1 MIDVG
6 LNELGN
12 ETMKRICRILPASAG
27 ATSGVLAAFLV
38 LGTAGAKEKNDMP
51 KLNEQPAAM
60 SREVKLA
67 TSFASVVKK
76 VAPSVV
82 NISSSRTIRQQPF
95 QHPLLNDPMFRRFFG
110 DPFGPGGR
118 QRQQKAQSLGS
129 GVIVSE
135 DGFILTNNHV
145 VEGADEV
152 RVSMADGKTEY
163 VAKVVGTDPQTEV
176 AVLKVDAKNLPTVA
190 ITDSDKLEVGDVVL
204 AIGNPFG
211 VGQTV
216 TMGIVSATGRG
227 GFGVTDYEDFIQTDA
242 AINPGNSGGPLVDAE
257 GRLVGINTWIVSG
270 SGGSVGLGFAVP
282 VNMAKNVMERLV
294 GDGELKRGYLGVLL
308 QPEITADLAKE
319 FKLPDQSGAMVA
331 EVVPDT
337 PAAKAGLKEG
347 DVIIEFNGKKVEDR
361 RHLRL
366 MAAQTAPDT
375 KSTVKFIRD
384 GKTKT
389 LSLTLGELPAS
400 QAGLR
405 SGGEREPQNLDAL
418 DGVEV
423 ADLDGRTRRQFGIP
437 NSVRGALVMNVD
449 EDSNAAEAGLRPGDV
464 ILEVNREPVRDA
476 ETAIDLTTK
485 AKGDRILLR
494 VWSKAGDQGG
504 TRYLTVNNTK
514 RKK

>member
-1 MIDVG
+1 MLLMRMKSKNDA
-6 LNELGN
+6 
-12 ETMKRICRILPASAG
+12 MKRTLRYLP
-27 ATSGVLAAFLV
+27 TRLGVVGGLVAVWLV
-38 LGTAGAKEKNDMP
+38 LGNAAAKEKYTMP
-51 KLNEQPAAM
+51 KLNEQPAAV
-60 SREVKLA
+60 SREVKNA
-67 TSFASVVKK
+67 TSFAPVIKK

-82 NISSSRTIRQQPF
+82 NIYSTRVIRQQEMY
-95 QHPLLNDPMFRRFFG
+95 HPLLNDPMFRRFFG
-110 DPFGPGGR
+110 DQLGQGGR

-135 DGFILTNNHV
+135 DGYILTNNHV
-145 VEGADEV
+145 IEGADEV
-152 RVSMADGKTEY
+152 KVALSDGKTEY
-163 VAKVVGTDPQTEV
+163 IAKVVGTDPQTEI
-176 AVLKVDAKNLPTVA
+176 AVLKVDAKNLSTIV
-190 ITDSDKLEVGDVVL
+190 ITDSDNLEVGDVVL
-204 AIGNPFG
+204 AIGNPFR

-282 VNMAKNVMERLV
+282 VNMAKNVMQRLV
-294 GDGELKRGYLGVLL
+294 GDGEIKRGYLGVGL
-308 QPEITADLAKE
+308 QPEITADLAKA
-319 FKLPDQSGAMVA
+319 FNLPDQNGAMVA
-331 EVVPDT
+331 EVMPDT
-337 PAAKAGLKEG
+337 PAAEAGLKEG

-366 MAAQTAPDT
+366 MVSQASPET
-375 KSTVKFIRD
+375 KSTLKYIRD

-389 LSLTLGELPAS
+389 LSITLGQLPTD

-405 SGGEREPQNLDAL
+405 QGGGGGSTELDAL

-423 ADLDGRTRRQFGIP
+423 GDLDAQARKQFGIP

-449 EDSNAAEAGLRPGDV
+449 QDSNAAEAGLQPGDV
-464 ILEVNREPVRDA
+464 IVELDRQTVRDS
-476 ETAIDLTTK
+476 ETAVNLAEK
-485 AKGDRILLR
+485 AKGNRILLR
-494 VWSKAGDQGG
+494 VWSKAGEQGG
-504 TRYLTVNNTK
+504 TRYITVNNTK